1 LERVV
6 ELHVVT
12 GKGGTGKTTVA
23 AALGLALAASGRTTL
38 VIEVEGRQGLA
49 RLFDVAPLP
58 YEEVRVAPAPDG
70 GDVFGLAVD
79 PEAAFYEYLDLFY
92 RLGPAVRALR
102 RVGAVDF
109 ATTVAPGL
117 RDVLLAGKV
126 YEAVGRRRSGRRT
139 YDAVVLDAPPTGRI
153 TRFLDVGTQ
162 VSGLA
167 KVGPVRA
174 QADALTGLFR
184 SDRTLVH
191 LVTLL
196 EEMPVQE
203 TQDALE
209 ELAGAGIAAGSIVV
223 NRAVV
228 PVIGDRALALLD
240 APPLGDV
247 ATVLKR
253 IAVPRPV
260 STANALLQQGRDHRQ
275 RRALE
280 DGSRATV
287 QALGRPVVELPF
299 IDGGIDQAA
308 LMTLAGPLRTHAMDQ
323 GWR

>member
-1 LERVV
+1 MV

-184 SDRTLVH
+184 SNRTLVH

-209 ELAGAGIAAGSIVV
+209 ELAGAGISAGSIVV

-260 STANALLQQGRDHRQ
+260 STANALLQQARDHRQ

-308 LMTLAGPLRTHAMDQ
+308 LMTLAGPLRTHAVDQ

>member
-209 ELAGAGIAAGSIVV
+209 ELAAAGIAPGSIVV

-260 STANALLQQGRDHRQ
+260 STANALLQQARDHRQ

-308 LMTLAGPLRTHAMDQ
+308 LMTLAGPLRTHAVDQ